1 MMPVGRLT
9 IGSQVGKL
17 PHMFLRSELWLLRI
31 ARVRL
36 EHLET
41 GFLYGMREHFSG
53 NGIAGVYLR
62 RTHRHMFHIHA
73 GHFLEHGGQA
83 RHASAAAHAFND

>member
-1 MMPVGRLT
+1 MPEGRLT
-9 IGSQVGKL
+9 IGPQVGNL

-41 GFLYGMREHFSG
+41 RLCDGMREHFSG
-53 NGIAGVYLR
+53 NGIAGVHLR
-62 RTHRHMFHIHA
+62 RTHRHILHIHA
-73 GHFLEHGGQA
+73 RHLLEHGGQA
-83 RHASAAAHAFND
+83 RHATAATHAFND